1 MVSTIVLALVDNM
14 GGIIWENIFLMPHE
28 FCLWVDLSALA
39 HARSY
44 FNNGRNG
51 GGGGGGG
58 EDVPEQSASA
68 ENAAAAT
75 TTPSQSGGLRQIIC
89 ILAAG

>member
-14 GGIIWENIFLMPHE
+14 GAIIWENNFLMPHE

-44 FNNGRNG
+44 FNNGRNSG
-51 GGGGGGG
+51 GGA